1 MKKIF
6 SEPAELER
14 IAKEKYC
21 IPDFLMM
28 EHAASFMKDF
38 ILKIAEEKN
47 LSKPSVL
54 IICGKGNNGGDGYAL
69 ARLLAGHAE
78 ISVFQLFETSGKEAK
93 TQAAMC
99 KKLNIPITDKSQAFK
114 QINKLGSKD
123 FQPDFIID
131 CIFGTLSTLIAVIL
145 ICFINNFF
153 IASLMPTLTSI
164 IVVLE
169 LYFVLELPFLLT
181 LIEVMGS
188 MFVIESI
195 IGYTMFRLLIKNKNF
210 LRIIK
215 NERKEFMDNEI

>member
-1 MKKIF
+1 MNASKRVKDIAQIGIVAALYVALTLALYPLSYGSPQF
-6 SEPAELER
+6 RLSESLVLLTYFNNKHGIGATIGVF
-14 IAKEKYC
+14 IANFFNPE
-21 IPDFLMM
+21 F
-28 EHAASFMKDF
+28 
-38 ILKIAEEKN
+38 
-47 LSKPSVL
+47 
-54 IICGKGNNGGDGYAL
+54 AL
-69 ARLLAGHAE
+69 
-78 ISVFQLFETSGKEAK
+78 
-93 TQAAMC
+93 
-99 KKLNIPITDKSQAFK
+99 
-114 QINKLGSKD
+114 
-123 FQPDFIID
+123 ID

-169 LYFVLELPFLLT
+169 LYFVLELPFLFT